1 MLGSILTTASDGSLA
16 LSGVLISTA
25 TSLILGIIVA
35 LVFMYRNVYTKNFV
49 VTVALMPALIQ
60 WVIMIVNGNLGAG
73 VAVMGAFSLVRFR
86 SVPGNARE
94 ISSIFFSMAVG
105 LATGMGYMVYAVLF
119 TLVISGMML
128 LFSGT
133 GFGEKDSAV
142 KSLRVV
148 IPEDMDYTG
157 VFDDLFAEYT
167 RSASLT
173 RVRTTNLGSLFEI
186 QYTIVMKDNVR
197 EKEMLDK
204 IRQRNGN
211 LSITCGRIAAS
222 KDEL

>member
-16 LSGVLISTA
+16 LSGVLISTL
-25 TSLILGIIVA
+25 TSLVLGVIVA

-49 VTVALMPALIQ
+49 VTIALMPALIQ

-86 SVPGNARE
+86 SVPGNAKE

-105 LATGMGYMVYAVLF
+105 LATGMGYVAYAVLF

-128 LFSGT
+128 VFSST
-133 GFGEKDSAV
+133 SFGEKDSAM

-148 IPEDMDYTG
+148 IPEDMDYAG

-173 RVRTTNLGSLFEI
+173 RVRTTNLGSLFEL
-186 QYTIVMKDNVR
+186 QYTIVMKDGVH
-197 EKEMLDK
+197 EKEMLDR